1 MDSSF
6 VLMHWFVVIT
16 LFISLFMA
24 ALYVVIGIPAAH
36 ILHRT
41 GNSRWW
47 SLLIVIPIVN
57 VIGFWIFAFTQWPAV
72 DPPEPP

>member
-1 MDSSF
+1 MDSSLA
-6 VLMHWFVVIT
+6 LMHWLVVIT
-16 LFISLFMA
+16 IFISLFLA

-57 VIGFWIFAFTQWPAV
+57 VIGFWIFAFMRWPAV
-72 DPPEPP
+72 DPPEAP